1 MRNRLE
7 RTLSAW
13 TRRCKETAGEDQARS
28 DSDAGVAV
36 GVEIMRKR
44 WLREVFKR
52 QDHCHVVMDRV
63 DDPWVSGLS
72 TRWTCTTIQQNWEPW
87 KRICSG
93 TRKDGMS

>member
-52 QDHCHVVMDRV
+52 QDHCDVVMDRV
-63 DDPWVSGLS
+63 DDPWLSGLS
-72 TRWTCTTIQQNWEPW
+72 TRWTWHCHPAELGAMEEDLFWNT
-87 KRICSG
+87 
-93 TRKDGMS
+93 